1 MSARP
6 RPGSLLATK
15 LVARGVRL
23 TNQRRKILELIES
36 EGGHL
41 DAARIQELARER
53 QISVDR
59 ATVYRT
65 LALLKQHGLVEELD
79 FLHVRGDQHFYEA
92 RGLGDHLHA
101 CCYQCGRVSELR
113 TATLDRLKE
122 ELRDNLG
129 FRTESV
135 RVEVGGCC
143 KECAEHQ
150 EQVSPVVI

>member
-1 MSARP
+1 MTTRT

-23 TNQRRKILELIES
+23 TNQRRQILELIES

-41 DAARIQELARER
+41 DAARIQELAREK
-53 QISVDR
+53 QITVDR

-101 CCYQCGRVSELR
+101 CCYRCGRVSELR
-113 TATLDRLKE
+113 TETLNRLKE
-122 ELRDNLG
+122 ELRDGLG

-143 KECAEHQ
+143 RECAELE
-150 EQVSPVVI
+150 EQTSPVVI